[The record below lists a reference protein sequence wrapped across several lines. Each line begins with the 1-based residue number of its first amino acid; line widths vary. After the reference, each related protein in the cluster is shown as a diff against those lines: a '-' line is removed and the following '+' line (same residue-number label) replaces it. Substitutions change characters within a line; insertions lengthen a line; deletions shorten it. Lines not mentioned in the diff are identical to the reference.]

1 MRANGTLVWT
11 WVWKV
16 VTIAS
21 MLAAT
26 QAAGQ
31 GYPNQP
37 VKLIVPFAAGGGTD
51 VTARLVAEQLRPRL
65 GAAVV
70 VENRPGA
77 SASVGAGSVARSV
90 PNGYTL
96 LVGTATLAAN
106 TVVSGPSEGFDL
118 LNDFEFIGKMGQL
131 DLMIVTNPASKLDDL
146 QALVNLMRAQPGKV
160 TFGSPGIGS
169 PAHLGGELLKQL
181 TKADAVHVPYKGESA
196 ALNDLLA
203 GQVTFQLCG
212 VNVCIPRAQ
221 QGQLKALAVTAKKRS
236 TMGPTIPTTAEAGV
250 PGVEAGTWY
259 FVAAPK
265 GTPAAIVDKLNAA
278 LNDVYAD
285 EKFRTR
291 LADQGVELEPGTTG
305 AAVKAALQAEMDKW
319 RPVVKAAG
327 IKN

>member
-1 MRANGTLVWT
+1 MFRWFWTVATLVST
-11 WVWKV
+11 F
-16 VTIAS
+16 
-21 MLAAT
+21 AAAP
-26 QAAGQ
+26 AAAQ

-37 VKLIVPFAAGGGTD
+37 VKLVVPFTAGGGTD

-65 GAAVV
+65 GGPVV

-77 SASVGAGSVARSV
+77 SAAVGAGSVAHSA

-106 TVVSGPSEGFDL
+106 TVVSGPSENFDL
-118 LNDFEFIGKMGQL
+118 INDFEFIGMMGQL
-131 DLMIVTNPASKLDDL
+131 DLVIVTNPSSKLDDL
-146 QALVNLMRAQPGKV
+146 QGLVNLMRAQPGKV

-196 ALNDLLA
+196 ALNDLLG

-212 VNVCIPRAQ
+212 PNVCVPRIQ
-221 QGQLKALAVTAKKRS
+221 QGQLKGLAIAAKKRS
-236 TMGPTIPTTAEAGV
+236 KMAPTIPTTAEAGV

-259 FVAAPK
+259 FLAAPK
-265 GTPAAIVDKLNAA
+265 GTPSAIVDKLNAA
-278 LNDVYAD
+278 LNEVFAD
-285 EKFRTR
+285 EKFRLR
-291 LADQGVELEPGTTG
+291 LLDQGVEVDTGTTG
-305 AAVKAALQAEMDKW
+305 AAVKAGLQAEMDKW